1 MAEVDEQRLVE
12 DAKRIAARFQA
23 LLIDSAR
30 VGVDP
35 MPLLDGVQR
44 ELGKARWLERGLH
57 AARSATSGGRS
68 QPLPKAFAAPAASSS
83 GVTSRTRWAMFQRC
97 PNGSTTWPWRSPQN

>member
-44 ELGKARWLERGLH
+44 ELAKARREPI
-57 AARSATSGGRS
+57 GRYGR
-68 QPLPKAFAAPAASSS
+68 QPEDHDPAP
-83 GVTSRTRWAMFQRC
+83 
-97 PNGSTTWPWRSPQN
+97 